1 MMFRWPFKFL
11 AASHESH
18 LIENIKYLTNARL
31 MLYDL
36 LMLSQKVFDKTT
48 KTKITKQTKTKLKSL
63 NNLEKLVYLSAS
75 LSELRNSCDDNR
87 FTSDSFALRSF
98 HDLDRK

>member
-1 MMFRWPFKFL
+1 
-11 AASHESH
+11 
-18 LIENIKYLTNARL
+18 
-31 MLYDL
+31 
-36 LMLSQKVFDKTT
+36 MLSQKVFDKTT

-87 FTSDSFALRSF
+87 FACDSFALRSF